1 MGRRSSKLC
10 PVAVGLLALVAH
22 GCTKKPEGYR
32 YALSDLRV
40 DYQSWNC
47 RDLADEADELKTALA
62 VAMDQ
67 RSSEHVAHLKAQT
80 VAVQNAKS
88 FKKCGA

>member
-1 MGRRSSKLC
+1 MGRRSFRPC
-10 PVAVGLLALVAH
+10 HVAMGLLALIAL
-22 GCTKKPEGYR
+22 GCTKKPESYS
-32 YALSDLRV
+32 LTDLRV
-40 DYQSWNC
+40 DYRSWNC
-47 RDLADEADELKTALA
+47 RDLADEADGLKTALA

-67 RSSEHVAHLKAQT
+67 RSTEHVAHLKAQT

>member
-1 MGRRSSKLC
+1 MGRRSFRLC
-10 PVAVGLLALVAH
+10 LIAVGLFALIVL
-22 GCTKKPEGYR
+22 GCTKKPESYS
-32 YALSDLRV
+32 LSDLRV
-40 DYQSWNC
+40 DYRSWNC

-67 RSSEHVAHLKAQT
+67 RSTEHVAHLKAQT